1 MRIRATI
8 VNEDPSSHR
17 TLRNMLLSDPEVEF
31 VTNDRWPV
39 GIADAIK
46 HGSPDLLF
54 LNVATT
60 ITATDCLALVN
71 AYQSGCL
78 PVAIL
83 VGPHLKPATE
93 AFDAQGFGYL
103 AVPASQDRL
112 AEVLHE
118 AKTYICGQ
126 SLLER
131 ERGLQAWV
139 ASPGN
144 LTRKPDRI
152 IIRSAGRFVFVRAVE
167 IEWIEA
173 DGNNVRVHVGK
184 DSYTQRKTI
193 SAMEREL
200 DPATFS
206 RIHRSAIVNLDRIRE
221 IRPWSTGEYVV
232 LMRNGKELTLSR
244 GYRARLPLLLGGT
257 EAIEKMDESTLSSKA
272 NTGSC

>member
-118 AKTYICGQ
+118 AKTYIRGQ

-206 RIHRSAIVNLDRIRE
+206 RIHRSAIVNLECVRRLETSEDGGSE
-221 IRPWSTGEYVV
+221 VV
-232 LMRNGKELTLSR
+232 LTSGK
-244 GYRARLPLLLGGT
+244 RLPISRRHRKDLENRLGLR
-257 EAIEKMDESTLSSKA
+257 LS
-272 NTGSC
+272 